1 MKRGDIRPAQ
11 SKLAQGDAAY
21 LEVTLVGLKEPQEGE
36 LGIRDAGHENL
47 LNPEMDMDSLVRW
60 AGTPERGITWKDPH
74 QGPRTA
80 AYGSRGLSTLGELH
94 PLEKNRAKR
103 CSLPSPICLKGEHQF
118 PS

>member
-60 AGTPERGITWKDPH
+60 AGTPERGIHVERPPPGAQDSCIWISGAQH
-74 QGPRTA
+74 FGGIA
-80 AYGSRGLSTLGELH
+80 SA
-94 PLEKNRAKR
+94 
-103 CSLPSPICLKGEHQF
+103 
-118 PS
+118 